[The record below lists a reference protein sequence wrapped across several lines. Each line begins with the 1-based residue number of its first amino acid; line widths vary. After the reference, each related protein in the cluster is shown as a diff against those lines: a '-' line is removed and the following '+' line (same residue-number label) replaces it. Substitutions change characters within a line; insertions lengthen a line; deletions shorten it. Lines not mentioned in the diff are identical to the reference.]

1 MSGSGLSVSDV
12 VDVTVSLSPLPLAQR
27 NFGTVMIIGP
37 TEGVINTGERFRQY
51 STITQVQAD
60 FGTTN
65 PEAIAAALFFAQ
77 TPQPSLCYIG
87 RWAQSATHGWLLGA
101 TRSATQQSMTTWD
114 AITNG
119 SFTISIDGTPHAVS
133 GLNFSTATNM
143 NGVAS
148 IIQAGLPAGSTCT
161 WDAAYSRLKVR
172 GIATGTSGSVSYA
185 TTAGSGTDISAL
197 SGLSQAAGAS
207 APVAGIAAET
217 PLAAVTALANASN
230 SWYACGF
237 APVQASDITDQ
248 QYEDVATFI
257 EAESPSRIFAITTQ
271 SAAVADPTQT
281 GDLASVLQDLTLQ
294 HTMVQ
299 YSSSSPYAVFS
310 LLGRFATV
318 DFTANNAVITGKF
331 KQEPGVVAETLSETQ
346 AQALTN
352 KNCNV
357 YVNYANS
364 TTGFTPIIQQGVMS
378 GGFFID
384 ERQGLDWLQNNVQ
397 TRLFNILFTSPTKI
411 PMTDPGTHILATGV
425 EAAMIDGI
433 NNGLI
438 APGQWNSSAVFG
450 QLKPFQFLDRGYYVF
465 TPSVNTMSEEQR
477 SARIAPT
484 IQAAAKMAG
493 AVHFSNV
500 AISVN
505 R

>member
-12 VDVTVSLSPLPLAQR
+12 VSVQVSLSPLPLAQR

-37 TEGVINTGERFRQY
+37 TEGIINVSERFRQY
-51 STITQVQAD
+51 STLTQVQAD

-65 PEAIAAALFFAQ
+65 PEAQAAALFFAQ

-87 RWAQSATHGWLLGA
+87 RWAQSATHGWLYGA
-101 TRSATQQSMTTWD
+101 ALSTTNQSMSTWN
-114 AITNG
+114 AITSG
-119 SFTISIDGTPHAVS
+119 SFTISIDGTPHTVT

-148 IIQAGLPAGSTCT
+148 IIQAGLPAGTVCQ
-161 WDAAYSRLKVR
+161 WDAPYSRLKVR
-172 GIATGTSGSVSYA
+172 GITTGTSGAVSYA
-185 TTAGSGTDISAL
+185 TTAGSGTDISTT

-217 PLAAVTALANASN
+217 PVVAVSALAAASN

-237 APVQASDITDQ
+237 APVNSSDITDSQ
-248 QYEDVATFI
+248 HEAVATVI
-257 EAESPSRIFAITTQ
+257 EAENPSRIYGITTQ
-271 SAAVADPTQT
+271 EAAVADPTQT
-281 GDLASVLQDLTLQ
+281 GDLGSVLQSLDLQ
-294 HTMVQ
+294 HTLVQ
-299 YSSSSPYAVFS
+299 YSSSSAYAVFS

-318 DFTANNAVITGKF
+318 DFTAQNSVITGKF

-352 KNCNV
+352 KNVNV
-357 YVNYANS
+357 YVNYANGVA
-364 TTGFTPIIQQGVMS
+364 GFTPIIQQGVMS

-384 ERQGLDWLQNNVQ
+384 ERQGLDWLQNNTQ
-397 TRLFNILFTSPTKI
+397 TRLFNILFTANTKI
-411 PMTDPGTHILATGV
+411 PLTNPGMHILLTGV
-425 EAAMIDGI
+425 EAAMIDGL

-438 APGQWNSSAVFG
+438 APGQWNSSSVFG
-450 QLKPFQFLDRGYYVF
+450 QLKPQQYLDKGYYCYA
-465 TPSVNTMSEEQR
+465 PDVNSQSEDQR
-477 SARIAPT
+477 AARIAPT
-484 IQAAAKMAG
+484 IQAAVKLAG
-493 AVHFSNV
+493 AVHQANV
-500 AISVN
+500 IINVN